1 MPESRFDR
9 NEERYPELHHLKLS
23 RKSIGM
29 KETELM
35 NLYSKEFNH
44 KFDARFMSVKSQET
58 QYPILDDFSK
68 TKQLDFKP
76 IRKFMSKMSPRSL
89 RKNVRN
95 DLGHDLD
102 QLTKGNQHEV
112 SLSPHPSL
120 TIMVQ
125 PNKIDYTERSMY
137 GIVVVSFHFTF

>member
-58 QYPILDDFSK
+58 QYSILDDFSK
-68 TKQLDFKP
+68 NKQLEFKP

-95 DLGHDLD
+95 DNMDIF
-102 QLTKGNQHEV
+102 QYQAV
-112 SLSPHPSL
+112 SKENN
-120 TIMVQ
+120 
-125 PNKIDYTERSMY
+125 NKENNHHIH
-137 GIVVVSFHFTF
+137 V

>member
-1 MPESRFDR
+1 MPEFRF
-9 NEERYPELHHLKLS
+9 ERSEYQYPELDHFKLS

-44 KFDARFMSVKSQET
+44 KFDAMFMSVKSQET
-58 QYPILDDFSK
+58 QYPILDNFSK
-68 TKQLDFKP
+68 TKQLKFKP
-76 IRKFMSKMSPRSL
+76 KSSFSSQMHLRSTM
-89 RKNVRN
+89 KDARN

-102 QLTKGNQHEV
+102 QLTKRNQHEMN
-112 SLSPHPSL
+112 LSPHPSL

-137 GIVVVSFHFTF
+137 PPIVV